1 MCMCLHTHICII
13 YYQRKFSCRASELR
27 TVSNDDNNS
36 SFVAVVA
43 VVGVVGVASSRQFRC
58 RATNFKPWT
67 VTLRGTLVTLQVPC
81 LEEVS
86 HEMRFSEIGAD
97 MLCFS
102 LQTVDVSCVSLSRC
116 IIVSVHCVLHPD
128 ATIVMEI
135 SCVLQSCWI
144 VVFTVFLLCFHP

>member
-1 MCMCLHTHICII
+1 MMNTMCMSLHTHICII

-27 TVSNDDNNS
+27 TGSNDDNNS

-86 HEMRFSEIGAD
+86 HEMRFQRSART
-97 MLCFS
+97 C
-102 LQTVDVSCVSLSRC
+102 CVFHYKQSTFHVFRC
-116 IIVSVHCVLHPD
+116 HAASSHSSIVFCIL
-128 ATIVMEI
+128 TQ
-135 SCVLQSCWI
+135 L
-144 VVFTVFLLCFHP
+144 